1 MAVGDDGFRTITK
14 DRAGMMRE
22 FNSEARPPLQN
33 SRSVAAGALRQFRS
47 WSLIKPCVAVI
58 GSASS
63 LAQQ

>member
-1 MAVGDDGFRTITK
+1 MAVGDDGFRKITK
-14 DRAGMMRE
+14 DRAGLMHE
-22 FNSEARPPLQN
+22 FNGEARIPLQN

-47 WSLIKPCVAVI
+47 WSLKAGVAVM